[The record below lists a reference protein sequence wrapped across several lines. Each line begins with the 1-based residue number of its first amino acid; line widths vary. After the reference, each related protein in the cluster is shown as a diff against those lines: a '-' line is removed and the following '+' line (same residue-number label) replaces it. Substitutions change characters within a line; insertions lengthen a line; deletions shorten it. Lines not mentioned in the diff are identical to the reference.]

1 MPTSWKRTPE
11 ELHSIYCSNTEA
23 FYRVAGRGLAPQLD
37 GFVRSCTLGLWS
49 HSASITQEHVD
60 AFNQLYSKGQV
71 QPNQLL
77 WGLTGEICKSHDF
90 LPASVDSGNNSRLE
104 NRIVK
109 RDLILCRVS

>member
-60 AFNQLYSKGQV
+60 AFNQ
-71 QPNQLL
+71 
-77 WGLTGEICKSHDF
+77 W
-90 LPASVDSGNNSRLE
+90 
-104 NRIVK
+104 
-109 RDLILCRVS
+109 